1 MRSSSQT
8 HFAKK
13 KKKKKKKRS
22 VGVSVFW
29 DFLKYYERQL
39 YGVNGPKMRNCVTHL
54 LLKSQCAQTSR

>member
-13 KKKKKKKRS
+13 KKKKKKRS
-22 VGVSVFW
+22 VGVSVFL

-39 YGVNGPKMRNCVTHL
+39 YGVNGRKMRNCVTHL